1 MNDDDRRIII
11 TKIYEDRQT
20 DSSFNQRMAHSPVN
34 RWVAVL
40 VLIPILI
47 IMAILGAFFFAA
59 FLALFAI
66 AAGVIGARIWWL
78 RRKLRKTTQA
88 DEGDHVIIED
98 AQIIEETK
106 TKQKKNF

>member
-20 DSSFNQRMAHSPVN
+20 DSPFNQRKPHSPVN

-40 VLIPILI
+40 ALIPILI
-47 IMAILGAFFFAA
+47 IIAVLGAFFFAA
-59 FLALFAI
+59 FLALFVV
-66 AAGVIGARIWWL
+66 AASVLGARFWWL

-98 AQIIEETK
+98 AQIIEEIK
-106 TKQKKNF
+106 TRQKKNI